1 MPTTRRSSA
10 LAASPERVWAVVADP
25 HHMSRWWP
33 GVSRMEGVEEDRFTE
48 VHVTRKGRGIR
59 IDYRVV
65 ESEPPGD
72 GNAGRRRWEQD
83 VIGTPF
89 ERVLNEAVTEVSV
102 VGDGEGSRVEIVLRQ
117 RLRGSSK
124 FGGFM
129 LRQATARRV
138 EEALENLSR
147 IC

>member
-1 MPTTRRSSA
+1 MPTTRRSRA
-10 LAASPERVWAVVADP
+10 LAASPERVWAVAADP

-48 VHVTRKGRGIR
+48 VHMTRKGRGIR
-59 IDYRVV
+59 IDYRVL

-72 GNAGRRRWEQD
+72 GSAGLRRWEQD

-89 ERVLNEAVTEVSV
+89 ERVLNEAVTEMSV
-102 VGDGEGSRVEIVLRQ
+102 VGDGEGARVEIVLRQ
-117 RLRGSSK
+117 KLRGSSK
-124 FGGFM
+124 FGGVM
-129 LRQATARRV
+129 LRRATARRL
-138 EEALENLSR
+138 EEALENLAR